1 MANYRE
7 REKSILVSL
16 LVDFVLLLPDVVAA
30 ILANSLVMLADV
42 LKCINELLATF
53 LSWLALHKVVRN
65 KSHYFDYG
73 LGKLENLT
81 SIIVAWIMFL
91 SLLIVLYSAFYRFRH
106 PHELHSIGVALGIV
120 FMLAGVCAN
129 TWLWIKN
136 YRVSRK
142 EYSPI
147 MESQWRLFR
156 AKAVADMVVLS
167 TLVLSISLGY
177 VTRWAVYID
186 PIGSLVIAGFL
197 LFSIYHM
204 IACSV
209 DDLLDKTLD
218 ESLQMVIVR
227 DLAAFYEHYKA
238 IHGVHSRRSGS
249 NIYIEIFLEFDGDK
263 KMNEVQEII
272 NMIKAGLEHHIKGS
286 FITVIPAT
294 APVRRH
300 GDSIS

>member
-7 REKSILVSL
+7 RERSVLTSLV
-16 LVDFVLLLPDVVAA
+16 VDFILLLPDVVAA
-30 ILANSLVMLADV
+30 VLAHSLVMMADV
-42 LKCINELLATF
+42 LKCINEILATF
-53 LSWLALHKVVRN
+53 LSWLAIHKVGRS
-65 KSHYFDYG
+65 KSYHFDYG

-91 SLLIVLYSAFYRFRH
+91 SLIIVLSSAFYRFRH
-106 PHELHSIGVALGIV
+106 PHELHTVGVILGIV
-120 FMLAGVCAN
+120 LMLAGVCAN

-136 YRVSRK
+136 LRVARK

-156 AKAVADMVVLS
+156 AKAVADFIVLT
-167 TLVLSISLGY
+167 TLVLSISLRQ
-177 VTRWAVYID
+177 VVHWAIYID
-186 PIGSLVIAGFL
+186 PIGSLAIAGFL

-204 IACSV
+204 IAHSV
-209 DDLLDKTLD
+209 DDLLDRTLD
-218 ESLQMVIVR
+218 ESLQMVIIR
-227 DLAAFYEHYKA
+227 DLAAFFDHYKA

-272 NMIKAGLEHHIKGS
+272 NMIKTGLEHHIKGS
-286 FITVIPAT
+286 FITIVPAT
-294 APVRRH
+294 APVQRH
-300 GDSIS
+300 GDIYL